1 VRAAERGNARRA
13 AHAATAASFPS
24 IPSQGFPTIL
34 FFKAGVAE
42 PIPYEGP
49 RDLPGMVA
57 FIKEH
62 ATHATAGLTAPADA
76 DADAPAG
83 EEDEEDMFF
92 DEDGEGEGEGEADF
106 GEDDYAED
114 PHAGHDHGDDGD
126 EHDEL

>member
-1 VRAAERGNARRA
+1 MRETRERDARGRGPPPP
-13 AHAATAASFPS
+13 FP
-24 IPSQGFPTIL
+24 PSTSPQGFPTIL

-62 ATHATAGLTAPADA
+62 ATHATAGLTAPTDA
-76 DADAPAG
+76 DADAPAAD

-92 DEDGEGEGEGEADF
+92 DEDGEGEGEGDF

>member
-1 VRAAERGNARRA
+1 MRIRKGRGARKCSTRRARR
-13 AHAATAASFPS
+13 HRFFFPS

-83 EEDEEDMFF
+83 EEAEDDMFL
-92 DEDGEGEGEGEADF
+92 DEDGEGEGAGE
-106 GEDDYAED
+106 
-114 PHAGHDHGDDGD
+114 
-126 EHDEL
+126 